1 MGITRGPKIIRNGLV
16 LALDAADK
24 NSYSGSGTNWKDLSG
39 NLNPCVLGGIGG
51 PTFNGSNG
59 GSFIF
64 DGIDDFAN
72 GGISFYLNIIDISV
86 SVWVKPDNASKYI
99 LSRYSTSNGFYIFYE
114 QPYNRF
120 RVLFREVSSDVA
132 GVSAALFSSPVDKWY
147 NVTWTKSS
155 RYHLFYINGSLVD
168 SIEFGTG
175 SVPFSNNFLIFGRS
189 DESGPTIYSR
199 CNLST
204 VLIYNRQITA
214 NEVLN
219 NFQTTKSRF
228 GL

>member
-1 MGITRGPKIIRNGLV
+1 MAIIRGPKIVRSGLV

-39 NLNPCVLGGIGG
+39 NLNPCVLEGIGG

-64 DGIDDFAN
+64 DGTDDYAN
-72 GGISFYLNIIDISV
+72 GGLSFYLNIIDISV
-86 SVWVKPDNASKYI
+86 SVWVKPDNASKYV
-99 LSRYSTSNGFYIFYE
+99 LGRYSSSNGFYMYYDQTFK
-114 QPYNRF
+114 RF
-120 RVLFREVSSDVA
+120 RVDFRETLSAINGVYSDPN
-132 GVSAALFSSPVDKWY
+132 SCPLDKWC

-155 RYHLFYINGSLVD
+155 RFHSLYINGSLAD
-168 SIEFGTG
+168 FFQFGTG
-175 SVPFSNNFLIFGRS
+175 TVPFSNNFLIFGRS